1 MHALPGGIV
10 WTIHQGP
17 KQRSVLQNL
26 GGNQQGSHVYKSM
39 IINKCHAALIVQRSY
54 QTQKYEIDHCLEG
67 IINQDVSTISQL
79 YNWSRCL
86 VVEGYDGRLAE

>member
-1 MHALPGGIV
+1 
-10 WTIHQGP
+10 
-17 KQRSVLQNL
+17 
-26 GGNQQGSHVYKSM
+26 VYYKTWVEINKEAMYIKSM

-67 IINQDVSTISQL
+67 IIDQDVSTISQL

-86 VVEGYDGRLAE
+86 VVEG